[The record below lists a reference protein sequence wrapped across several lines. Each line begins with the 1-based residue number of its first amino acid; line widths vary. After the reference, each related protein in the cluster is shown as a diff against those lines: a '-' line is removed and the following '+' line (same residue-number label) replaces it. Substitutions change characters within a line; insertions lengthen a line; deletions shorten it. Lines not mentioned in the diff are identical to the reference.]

1 MEDLKLNGF
10 PEIEGSVKPG
20 HKLTFSCNGQ
30 GMKLKGQKEI
40 ICQSNG
46 EWSSP
51 FPKCEGKTTYGKI
64 IGLDKNRSMIDLL
77 FTWRMLNLSDL
88 SIL

>member
-10 PEIEGSVKPG
+10 PEIEGSVKSG
-20 HKLTFSCNGQ
+20 HKLTFSCIGQ

-64 IGLDKNRSMIDLL
+64 IGLEKHRSMIDLL
-77 FTWRMLNLSDL
+77 FT
-88 SIL
+88 